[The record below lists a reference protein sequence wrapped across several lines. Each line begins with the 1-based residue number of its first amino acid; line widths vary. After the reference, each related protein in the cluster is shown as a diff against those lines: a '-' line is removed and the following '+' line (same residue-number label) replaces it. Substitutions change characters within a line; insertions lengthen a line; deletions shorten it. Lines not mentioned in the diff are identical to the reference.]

1 MKKAYVKPSMESEA
15 FVPQTYVAACYEF
28 DAMFYCS
35 LGSKYPGGG
44 SYESNGLQ
52 HGSPCA
58 ETTVHID
65 GNYRISGWEHN
76 KPVQIDRGSVD
87 LNGFDLTTARAGDRI
102 PFVEWTSFD
111 DATYHH
117 HGYGLITS
125 EIEELPGR
133 PNHS

>member
-1 MKKAYVKPSMESEA
+1 MKKAYVKPQMESEA
-15 FVPQTYVAACYEF
+15 FIPDEYVAACYEF

-35 LGSKYPGGG
+35 YGEAYPHEGSWEG
-44 SYESNGLQ
+44 SLQ

-65 GNYRISGWEHN
+65 GNYRITGWEKD

-87 LNGFDLTTARAGDRI
+87 LNGFDLTTAHEGSII

-111 DATYHH
+111 KDTYHH
-117 HGYGLITS
+117 HGRGVITS
-125 EIEELPGR
+125 EIETIPGR